1 MGKTAGRARF
11 ARIGIAVAVLVMLAG
26 IGVALA
32 ATVGGLAPAGGSNAL
47 VVEEPMTRPQDA
59 LETEPETSADAAAQE
74 APVEEA
80 ASPAPTPSTTGALKV
95 VGAQLTDAAGEPVQL
110 RGVSTH
116 GLAWY
121 PQYVNQEFFTEL
133 REVWG
138 ANVVRLATYSAEE
151 GGYALET
158 SDRAALNDLVVRGVQ
173 YAQAAD
179 LYAVVDWHTLSDA
192 NPLTNQW
199 AAEEFFRSVSGALGD
214 ADNVIYEICNEPNG
228 STSWA
233 DIKAYAEAVIPI
245 IRANDPDAVIV
256 VGTPTWSQDLAAAA
270 ADPLPDANV
279 MYALHFY
286 AATHEDDLRH
296 ALSTAVAGGLPV
308 FVTEF
313 GICEVSGAGEID
325 YASANLW
332 VRLMNELDVSYIC
345 WNLSNKDETAALFKP
360 GCAKTS
366 GFTLDDL
373 TDEGLW
379 LVDTLKSPGFS
390 REEVALARAEVKDNS
405 AGAQML
411 VSADDTLQWTFQVA
425 DRWEEGGRTFFR
437 YEMAASNYSA
447 GVKSWSVTV
456 PFNGEVTL
464 EDAWNCQASA
474 SGTRLAITNDAH
486 NGNVPAGAFVRDV
499 GFIVSGPADLAVV
512 EYE

>member
-11 ARIGIAVAVLVMLAG
+11 ARIGIAVAVLVVLAG

-47 VVEEPMTRPQDA
+47 VVEEPTTRPQDT
-59 LETEPETSADAAAQE
+59 LEAEPETSADAAAQE

-80 ASPAPTPSTTGALKV
+80 APPAPTPSTTGALKV

-133 REVWG
+133 REVWD

-151 GGYALET
+151 GGYATET
-158 SDRAALNDLVVRGVQ
+158 GDRAALNDLVVRGVQ

-245 IRANDPDAVIV
+245 IRTNDPDAVIV

-286 AATHEDDLRH
+286 AATHEDDLRR

-313 GICEVSGAGEID
+313 ASARQAVPARSTTLRRTCG
-325 YASANLW
+325 YAS
-332 VRLMNELDVSYIC
+332 
-345 WNLSNKDETAALFKP
+345 
-360 GCAKTS
+360 
-366 GFTLDDL
+366 
-373 TDEGLW
+373 
-379 LVDTLKSPGFS
+379 
-390 REEVALARAEVKDNS
+390 
-405 AGAQML
+405 
-411 VSADDTLQWTFQVA
+411 
-425 DRWEEGGRTFFR
+425 
-437 YEMAASNYSA
+437 
-447 GVKSWSVTV
+447 
-456 PFNGEVTL
+456 
-464 EDAWNCQASA
+464 
-474 SGTRLAITNDAH
+474 
-486 NGNVPAGAFVRDV
+486 
-499 GFIVSGPADLAVV
+499 
-512 EYE
+512 

>member
-11 ARIGIAVAVLVMLAG
+11 ARIGIAVAVLVVLAG
-26 IGVALA
+26 IGVAL
-32 ATVGGLAPAGGSNAL
+32 AGGSNAL
-47 VVEEPMTRPQDA
+47 VVEEPTTRPQDT
-59 LETEPETSADAAAQE
+59 LEAEPEASADAAAQE
-74 APVEEA
+74 APAEEDVP
-80 ASPAPTPSTTGALKV
+80 PAPTPSTTGALKV

-151 GGYALET
+151 GGYATET
-158 SDRAALNDLVVRGVQ
+158 GDRAALNDLVVRGVQ

-233 DIKAYAEAVIPI
+233 D
-245 IRANDPDAVIV
+245 
-256 VGTPTWSQDLAAAA
+256 
-270 ADPLPDANV
+270 PLPDANV

-313 GICEVSGAGEID
+313 GICEASGAGEID

-425 DRWEEGGRTFFR
+425 DRWEEGGRSFFR
-437 YEMAASNYSA
+437 YEMAGSNYSA

-474 SGTRLAITNDAH
+474 SGTQLAITNDAH

>member
-11 ARIGIAVAVLVMLAG
+11 ARIGIAVAVLVALAG
-26 IGVALA
+26 VGVALA
-32 ATVGGLAPAGGSNAL
+32 MTVGGLAPAGGSNAL
-47 VVEEPMTRPQDA
+47 VVEEPASRPQDT
-59 LETEPETSADAAAQE
+59 LEAEPAAPADAAAGE
-74 APVEEA
+74 APSEEA
-80 ASPAPTPSTTGALKV
+80 APPAPTPSTTGALKV
-95 VGAQLTDAAGEPVQL
+95 VGAQLTDASGEPVQL
-110 RGVSTH
+110 
-116 GLAWY
+116 
-121 PQYVNQEFFTEL
+121 
-133 REVWG
+133 
-138 ANVVRLATYSAEE
+138 
-151 GGYALET
+151 
-158 SDRAALNDLVVRGVQ
+158 RGVQ

-192 NPLTNQW
+192 NPATNQW

-228 STSWA
+228 GTTWA
-233 DIKAYAEAVIPI
+233 DIKAYAEAIIPI

-286 AATHEDDLRH
+286 AATHEDDLRR

-313 GICEVSGAGEID
+313 GICEASGAGEID

-437 YEMAASNYSA
+437 YEMAGSNYSA
-447 GVKSWSVTV
+447 GVKSWSVVV

-464 EDAWNCQASA
+464 EDAWNCKASA
-474 SGTRLAITNDAH
+474 SGTRLTVANGAH
-486 NGNVPAGAFVRDV
+486 NGNVPAGGFVRDV

>member
-11 ARIGIAVAVLVMLAG
+11 ARIGIAVAVLVVLAG

-32 ATVGGLAPAGGSNAL
+32 ATVGGLSPAGGSNAL
-47 VVEEPMTRPQDA
+47 VVEEPMGRPQDT
-59 LETEPETSADAAAQE
+59 LEAEPEAPADAAAQE
-74 APVEEA
+74 APVEKA
-80 ASPAPTPSTTGALKV
+80 APPAPTPSTTGALKV
-95 VGAQLTDAAGEPVQL
+95 TGAQLTDAAGEPVQL

-133 REVWG
+133 RDVWG
-138 ANVVRLATYSAEE
+138 ANVVRLAIYSAEE
-151 GGYALET
+151 GGYATET
-158 SDRAALNDLVVRGVQ
+158 GDRTALNDLVVRGVQ

-192 NPLTNQW
+192 NPATNQW

-228 STSWA
+228 GTSW
-233 DIKAYAEAVIPI
+233 
-245 IRANDPDAVIV
+245 
-256 VGTPTWSQDLAAAA
+256 

-286 AATHEDDLRH
+286 AATHEDDLRR

-313 GICEVSGAGEID
+313 GICEASGAGEID

-437 YEMAASNYSA
+437 YEMAGSNYSA
-447 GVKSWSVTV
+447 GVKSWSVVV

-464 EDAWNCQASA
+464 EDAWNCKASA
-474 SGTRLAITNDAH
+474 SGTRLTVANDAH
-486 NGNVPAGAFVRDV
+486 NGNVPAGGFVRDV

>member
-11 ARIGIAVAVLVMLAG
+11 ARIGIAVAVLVVLAG

-32 ATVGGLAPAGGSNAL
+32 ATVGGLARPEDRMPGGGRA
-47 VVEEPMTRPQDA
+47 D
-59 LETEPETSADAAAQE
+59 DAAPRHVGGGARDFGRRRC
-74 APVEEA
+74 ARGSGRRRRLP
-80 ASPAPTPSTTGALKV
+80 PAPTPSTTGALKV

-151 GGYALET
+151 GGYATET
-158 SDRAALNDLVVRGVQ
+158 GDRAALNDLVVRGVQ

-270 ADPLPDANV
+270 GRS
-279 MYALHFY
+279 
-286 AATHEDDLRH
+286 AARRQRH
-296 ALSTAVAGGLPV
+296 
-308 FVTEF
+308 
-313 GICEVSGAGEID
+313 
-325 YASANLW
+325 
-332 VRLMNELDVSYIC
+332 VR
-345 WNLSNKDETAALFKP
+345 AALLRRH
-360 GCAKTS
+360 S
-366 GFTLDDL
+366 
-373 TDEGLW
+373 
-379 LVDTLKSPGFS
+379 
-390 REEVALARAEVKDNS
+390 
-405 AGAQML
+405 
-411 VSADDTLQWTFQVA
+411 
-425 DRWEEGGRTFFR
+425 
-437 YEMAASNYSA
+437 
-447 GVKSWSVTV
+447 
-456 PFNGEVTL
+456 
-464 EDAWNCQASA
+464 
-474 SGTRLAITNDAH
+474 
-486 NGNVPAGAFVRDV
+486 
-499 GFIVSGPADLAVV
+499 
-512 EYE
+512 

>member
-1 MGKTAGRARF
+1 MSEHGKLHVQGTQLCDEHGAAVELHGMSSH
-11 ARIGIAVAVLVMLAG
+11 GI
-26 IGVALA
+26 
-32 ATVGGLAPAGGSNAL
+32 
-47 VVEEPMTRPQDA
+47 Q
-59 LETEPETSADAAAQE
+59 
-74 APVEEA
+74 
-80 ASPAPTPSTTGALKV
+80 
-95 VGAQLTDAAGEPVQL
+95 
-110 RGVSTH
+110 
-116 GLAWY
+116 WF
-121 PQYVNQEFFTEL
+121 PQYTTKQAIANTAAY
-133 REVWG
+133 G
-138 ANVVRLATYSAEE
+138 ANLFRVAMYTGE
-151 GGYALET
+151 GGYLSSPAQIKKAAYAAMDAAIENDMYVIIDWHIL
-158 SDRAALNDLVVRGVQ
+158 SDGDPLTHLKE
-173 YAQAAD
+173 AQAFFQEVSARYAD
-179 LYAVVDWHTLSDA
+179 SPAVL
-192 NPLTNQW
+192 
-199 AAEEFFRSVSGALGD
+199 
-214 ADNVIYEICNEPNG
+214 YEICNEPNG

-245 IRANDPDAVIV
+245 IRTNDPDAVIV

-313 GICEVSGAGEID
+313 GICEASGAGEID

-437 YEMAASNYSA
+437 YEMAGSNYSA

-464 EDAWNCQASA
+464 EDAWNCKAEA
-474 SGTRLAITNDAH
+474 SGTRLTIDNDAH

>member
-1 MGKTAGRARF
+1 MNDCPNWVAGRLF
-11 ARIGIAVAVLVMLAG
+11 IAG
-26 IGVALA
+26 E
-32 ATVGGLAPAGGSNAL
+32 GLARGYWKDRKRT
-47 VVEEPMTRPQDA
+47 EERFINH
-59 LETEPETSADAAAQE
+59 
-74 APVEEA
+74 PVTHERLYY
-80 ASPAPTPSTTGALKV
+80 TGDL
-95 VGAQLTDAAGEPVQL
+95 GRYWPDG
-110 RGVSTH
+110 
-116 GLAWY
+116 
-121 PQYVNQEFFTEL
+121 NIEFL
-133 REVWG
+133 GREDTQVK
-138 ANVVRLATYSAEE
+138 
-151 GGYALET
+151 
-158 SDRAALNDLVVRGVQ
+158 VRGHRIE
-173 YAQAAD
+173 
-179 LYAVVDWHTLSDA
+179 LGE
-192 NPLTNQW
+192 
-199 AAEEFFRSVSGALGD
+199 AE
-214 ADNVIYEICNEPNG
+214 NV
-228 STSWA
+228 
-233 DIKAYAEAVIPI
+233 
-245 IRANDPDAVIV
+245 
-256 VGTPTWSQDLAAAA
+256 
-270 ADPLPDANV
+270 
-279 MYALHFY
+279 
-286 AATHEDDLRH
+286 
-296 ALSTAVAGGLPV
+296 LPV

-313 GICEVSGAGEID
+313 GICEASGAGEID

-437 YEMAASNYSA
+437 YEMAGSNYSA
-447 GVKSWSVTV
+447 GVKSWSVVV

-464 EDAWNCQASA
+464 EDAWNCKASA
-474 SGTRLAITNDAH
+474 SGTRLTVANDAH
-486 NGNVPAGAFVRDV
+486 NGNVPAGGFVRDV

>member
-11 ARIGIAVAVLVMLAG
+11 ARIGIAVAVLVVLAG

-32 ATVGGLAPAGGSNAL
+32 ATVGGLSPAGGSNAL
-47 VVEEPMTRPQDA
+47 VVEEPMGRPQDT
-59 LETEPETSADAAAQE
+59 LEAEPEAPADAAAQE
-74 APVEEA
+74 APVEKA
-80 ASPAPTPSTTGALKV
+80 APPAPTPSTTGALKV
-95 VGAQLTDAAGEPVQL
+95 TGAQLTDAAGEPVQL

-133 REVWG
+133 RDVWG

-151 GGYALET
+151 GGYATET
-158 SDRAALNDLVVRGVQ
+158 GDRTALNDLVVRGVQ

-192 NPLTNQW
+192 NPATNQW

-228 STSWA
+228 GTSWA

-245 IRANDPDAVIV
+245 IRANDPDAIIV

-286 AATHEDDLRH
+286 AATHEDDLRR

-313 GICEVSGAGEID
+313 GICEASGAGEID

-437 YEMAASNYSA
+437 YEMAGSNYSA
-447 GVKSWSVTV
+447 GVKSWSVVV

-464 EDAWNCQASA
+464 EDAWNCKASA
-474 SGTRLAITNDAH
+474 SGTRLTVANDAH
-486 NGNVPAGAFVRDV
+486 NGNVPAGGFVRDV

-512 EYE
+512 ECE